1 MNKNVIIKKN
11 KMFLIPKNSL
21 KNFNPERCCF
31 VLNEFAA
38 AEFSSAVE
46 MLFAAKNIKDKKL
59 SEGFIRHCLDEYK
72 HCSIFTKIKNQIIL
86 DYKINNKELSFVPNH
101 IYNKGYIYKD
111 HFIFEKKKLNDFA
124 IFIGANEEIA
134 EKKLI
139 EFSNHLKNH
148 IPSAYEKIQKILQD
162 EERHSKYS
170 ILFAKKTNNS
180 SLYKL
185 KFVKEKILSKLRH
198 LYANSLNKLSFI
210 FYPILISILIIISFT
225 TYFLKLKKNITDN
238 NVIENINPNSMT

>member
-1 MNKNVIIKKN
+1 
-11 KMFLIPKNSL
+11 MFLIPNNNF

-31 VLNEFAA
+31 VLNEFSA

-46 MLFAAKNIKDKKL
+46 MLFAAKNISDNKL

-72 HCSIFTKIKNQIIL
+72 HFSIFTNIKNQLIL
-86 DYKINNKELSFVPNH
+86 EYKINKKELNFVPNH
-101 IYNKGYIYKD
+101 IYNKGYIYED

-162 EERHSKYS
+162 EKRHSEYS

-198 LYANSLNKLSFI
+198 LYANSLNKLSFV

>member
-1 MNKNVIIKKN
+1 MFLTPKKN
-11 KMFLIPKNSL
+11 L

-31 VLNEFAA
+31 VLNEFSA

-46 MLFAAKNIKDKKL
+46 MLFAAKNIGDHKL

-72 HCSIFTKIKNQIIL
+72 HFSIFTNIKNQLIL
-86 DYKINNKELSFVPNH
+86 EYKINKKELNFVPNH
-101 IYNKGYIYKD
+101 IYNKGYIYAD

-162 EERHSKYS
+162 EEKHSEYS
-170 ILFAKKTNNS
+170 ILFAKKTNSS
-180 SLYKL
+180 SLYKI
-185 KFVKEKILSKLRH
+185 KFIKEKILSKLRH

-210 FYPILISILIIISFT
+210 FYPILILILIIISFI
-225 TYFLKLKKNITDN
+225 TYFLKLKKNITDD
-238 NVIENINPNSMT
+238 NVMTNIDSTSMT